1 MQYTKPMIDHVFL
14 IRKIVPV
21 TVRAQIKLTNPDLL
35 DVMAV
40 MYREIQDA
48 LLRDLI
54 HQLMSMAGPSWLSLL
69 EDHRGEPAANHSQ
82 QVYRGQILPST
93 APSTIGAAKAKE
105 KTIIYR
111 GHTLQVTG

>member
-14 IRKIVPV
+14 IRKIVPD
-21 TVRAQIKLTNPDLL
+21 TIRPQIKLTNPDLL
-35 DVMAV
+35 DVMAG

-54 HQLMSMAGPSWLSLL
+54 RQLMSMAGPAWLTLL
-69 EDHRGEPAANHSQ
+69 DAHSREPAANHSQ
-82 QVYRGQILPST
+82 QVYRGQILPPT
-93 APSTIGAAKAKE
+93 AQPTIAAATVKE

-111 GHTLQVTG
+111 GRPVQAAG